1 MNRLKTTI
9 LLTCLTLLLVA
20 MGSAIGGRS
29 GMIFAF
35 FMACAMNFFSYWFS
49 DKIVLKM
56 YGANEINE
64 QQNPAFYGLIR
75 QLAIQAGIPMPKVY
89 IIPSESPNAFATGR
103 NPNHA
108 AVAATE
114 GILRILTTE
123 ELTGV
128 MAHELA
134 HVQNRDI
141 LISTIAATIAG
152 AISMLGNM
160 LQWAAIFGGGRNDDD
175 EGGGLIGGLAM
186 AILAPIAAMLIQ
198 MAVSRSREYLA
209 DEAGARICGK
219 PLSLAN
225 ALRKLDNASRMLPMT
240 EARPATAH
248 MFIVNPLTAG
258 GLLKLFSTHPPMDER
273 IARLEA
279 MVYQTP
285 RQ

>member
-29 GMIFAF
+29 GMVFAF
-35 FMACAMNFFSYWFS
+35 FVACAMNFFSYWFS
-49 DKIVLKM
+49 DKIVLRM
-56 YGANEINE
+56 YGAKEISE
-64 QQNPAFYGLIR
+64 QENPAFYGLVR
-75 QLAIQAGIPMPKVY
+75 RLTVQAGLPMPKVY

-114 GILRILTTE
+114 GILRILTPE
-123 ELTGV
+123 ELAGV
-128 MAHELA
+128 MAHELT

-160 LQWAAIFGGGRNDDD
+160 LQWAAIFGGGRSDDD
-175 EGGGLIGGLAM
+175 EGEGIVGGLAM
-186 AILAPIAAMLIQ
+186 AIIAPIAAMLIQ

-209 DEAGARICGK
+209 DEGGAKICGN
-219 PLSLAN
+219 PLFLAN
-225 ALRKLDNASRMLPMT
+225 ALRKLDSASRLLPMA

-248 MFIVNPLTAG
+248 MFIVNPLTGG
-258 GLLKLFSTHPPMDER
+258 GLLKLFSTHPPMEER
-273 IARLEA
+273 IAKLEA
-279 MVYQTP
+279 MVYRP
-285 RQ
+285 IH